1 MNFLYE
7 KFPDYVL
14 IEEKKYKVVTDFR
27 EYIKLLDLLRDDEI
41 ETIDKADLVMMW
53 FLDIPEVDFS
63 TCLKALS
70 DFMTNYNGE
79 RIQTDEADS
88 EDTEKRSRGKQVL
101 SYSQDAPFILAGF
114 MECYGIDLTTIK
126 YMHWW
131 KFRMLIDGMNEECEL
146 KKRMSYRSIDA
157 GKIKDKAERERI
169 RKIQRQIA
177 ITEHKATDEDIGDAF
192 GNMMW

>member
-1 MNFLYE
+1 MNPLYE
-7 KFPDYVL
+7 ELPEHVE
-14 IEEKKYKVVTDFR
+14 ISGKKYKIVTDFR
-27 EYIKLLDLLRDDEI
+27 EYIKLLDLLRDDDVDTLEKAELI
-41 ETIDKADLVMMW
+41 LRWFIDPPQAD
-53 FLDIPEVDFS
+53 FQD
-63 TCLKALS
+63 CLKALS
-70 DFMTNYNGE
+70 DFMTDYRYKNKKGDKNNQG
-79 RIQTDEADS
+79 DENRK
-88 EDTEKRSRGKQVL
+88 EEKQVL
-101 SYSQDAPFILAGF
+101 SYTQDAPFILAGF
-114 MECYGIDLTTIK
+114 LECYGIDLTTIP

-146 KKRMSYRSIDA
+146 KKRMNYRSIDA